1 MVILKKMYG
10 AHDVVKA
17 FNGEEDSVK
26 TFNEYNDALYDSA
39 WKSQFYQV

>member
-1 MVILKKMYG
+1 MVILKKCM
-10 AHDVVKA
+10 VLMMLLKP